1 MKSGL
6 VTSSSLVALL
16 VAAPLVT
23 SPALAEPRLAQSEP
37 SSSSSENAAPEGDST
52 WFEGDAGQ
60 PSAAPEAAE
69 PSPEPSTRETA
80 EPRRSKSSTKSSA
93 KAPAASP
100 STLVIVDRGT
110 TEPRPA
116 NPSWRRH
123 DGFYL
128 RMSLGAGG
136 IGARTTRNDGSAG
149 FETGSGGS
157 AFDFMLGGSP
167 MPGLTL
173 GGGFQ
178 FDLGQRDPDTGP
190 DGEPRSATRD
200 AFVLV
205 GPFIDVYPSP
215 RGGFH
220 LGGMLGGAA
229 LAHSESDD
237 ADPLTY
243 QGAGGSI
250 WLGYDWWVARQWSL
264 GAMLRASSAELEST
278 DALAGERARAGSVAL
293 LFTVLYH

>member
-6 VTSSSLVALL
+6 VTSSSVVALL

-37 SSSSSENAAPEGDST
+37 GSSSSESAAREGDST
-52 WFEGDAGQ
+52 WFEGDAEQ
-60 PSAAPEAAE
+60 PSTPPEAAE
-69 PSPEPSTRETA
+69 PSPAPSTRETA
-80 EPRRSKSSTKSSA
+80 EPRRTKTSA
-93 KAPAASP
+93 KATAP
-100 STLVIVDRGT
+100 STVVVVDRGT
-110 TEPRPA
+110 TEPPPA

-136 IGARTTRNDGSAG
+136 IGARVTRSDGSAA

-178 FDLGQRDPDTGP
+178 FDLGQRDPETGP
-190 DGEPRSATRD
+190 DGEPRRATRD
-200 AFVLV
+200 AFALV
-205 GPFIDVYPSP
+205 GPFIDVYPDP

-220 LGGMLGGAA
+220 FGGMLGGAA

-243 QGAGGSI
+243 SGAGGSI

-264 GAMLRASSAELEST
+264 GAMLRGTSAVLEST
-278 DALAGERARAGSVAL
+278 DKLAAERADAGSVAL